1 MRNAAP
7 ASSFPAAVTH
17 PNASTIMIRIDIGFL
32 LLATICLITG
42 VSFGILMGLSQDFQL
57 APVHAHINLVGWASL
72 AIFGLVYRAYPA
84 LARSRLSLAHFIVS
98 ALGAL
103 TFLAG
108 LYVAVVHHV
117 IIGAVAGAL
126 LWWLGALMFLVN
138 LWCFAF
144 KRRAPM
150 PKTEAA
156 PLRRAA

>member
-1 MRNAAP
+1 M
-7 ASSFPAAVTH
+7 V
-17 PNASTIMIRIDIGFL
+17 RIDIGFL
-32 LLATICLITG
+32 LLATICLVTG

-84 LARSRLSLAHFIVS
+84 LARSRLSLAHFVIS

-108 LYVAVVHHV
+108 LYVAVIHHV
-117 IIGAVAGAL
+117 IAGAVVGAV
-126 LWWLGALMFLVN
+126 LWWVGAVMFLIN

-144 KRRAPM
+144 ARRTPAA
-150 PKTEAA
+150 KGEAVEF
-156 PLRRAA
+156 RRAA